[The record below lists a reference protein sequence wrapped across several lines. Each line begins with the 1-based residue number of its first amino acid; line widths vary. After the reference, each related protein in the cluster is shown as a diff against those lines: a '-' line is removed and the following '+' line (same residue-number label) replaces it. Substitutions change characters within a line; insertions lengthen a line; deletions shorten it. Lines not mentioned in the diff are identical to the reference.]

1 MANVSL
7 VDGVPV
13 DLYTV
18 TGITPGTR
26 LNVYNV
32 TSRTVRLSETEAGL
46 TNNYRTLTINNT
58 ATNARDALEAWAV
71 CYGGGCELN
80 VNEATSWD
88 VNSVSRQPTDLERD
102 VADGYRAWVIQSYDE
117 MNKKKAQ
124 QWEASRLISAVEN
137 GKYYSILKVGPNQAV
152 DLKTRL
158 LSGTIGGGI
167 GRTYAITDSDYTG
180 GTPDPWYNM
189 RPAVGG
195 LPEALL
201 ISAPTLITP
210 VENLTKI
217 GADYHFL
224 ANTQGNQGGV
234 NLQLA
239 ASNRILDLNYQL
251 LFEIESKS
259 IQFITSRLEIFEGEL
274 DYPL

>member
-1 MANVSL
+1 MANISL
-7 VDGVPV
+7 VDGIPV
-13 DLYTV
+13 ELYAL

-32 TSRTVRLSETEAGL
+32 TGRPVRVSDTQVGL
-46 TNNYRTLTINNT
+46 NTNYRTLTFNGT
-58 ATNARDALEAWAV
+58 ATNARDDVEAWAV

-80 VNEATSWD
+80 VTVATSWE
-88 VNSVSRQPTDLERD
+88 VNSVSRQPNDLELD
-102 VADGYRAWVIQSYDE
+102 VAGGDRAWVQQSYDE
-117 MNKKKAQ
+117 MNKKKAM
-124 QWEASRLISAVEN
+124 QWEASRLINAAQDA
-137 GKYYSILKVGPNQAV
+137 KYYSILKVGPNKTV
-152 DLKTRL
+152 DLKTRI

-180 GTPDPWYNM
+180 GTIDPWYNM
-189 RPAVGG
+189 RPGVGG
-195 LPEALL
+195 NPEALL

-259 IQFITSRLEIFEGEL
+259 IQFITSRLEIYEGGL